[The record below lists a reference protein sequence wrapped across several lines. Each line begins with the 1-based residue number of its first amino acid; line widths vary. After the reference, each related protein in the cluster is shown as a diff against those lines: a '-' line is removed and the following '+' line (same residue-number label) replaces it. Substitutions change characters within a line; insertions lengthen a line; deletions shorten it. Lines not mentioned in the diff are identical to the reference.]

1 MTCIIGLEKI
11 KNILIILVIAGFAIG
26 FRNAYEANNFF
37 LNLLAGI
44 VVSSLSILIAICFID
59 KAADAI
65 KEEQWSRV
73 RKLTYGSIIND
84 LAIIAFSIYIKLPI
98 ADLSYVDSYDPNEIA
113 KQNETI
119 LRDLPT
125 EFKRFLN
132 MIPQVIVGQETT
144 TDDGLAVE
152 ECDVC
157 RIIKTTYEDIRPVLD
172 GIKYNRIPRLIQSST
187 DQNII
192 DAMVKFEGLIDAYYY
207 NMQRFIREDESVSRG
222 HFTIRS
228 LDKLVDDTLSLY
240 ALIKAEIEPASIES
254 RAQERFSSSS
264 YNDNMYD
271 KIVDSL
277 KNVGDQGYPLIAII
291 LIIISIVIM
300 AISTA
305 PHAV

>member
-1 MTCIIGLEKI
+1 M
-11 KNILIILVIAGFAIG
+11 
-26 FRNAYEANNFF
+26 
-37 LNLLAGI
+37 
-44 VVSSLSILIAICFID
+44 
-59 KAADAI
+59 
-65 KEEQWSRV
+65 
-73 RKLTYGSIIND
+73 
-84 LAIIAFSIYIKLPI
+84 
-98 ADLSYVDSYDPNEIA
+98 
-113 KQNETI
+113 
-119 LRDLPT
+119 
-125 EFKRFLN
+125 
-132 MIPQVIVGQETT
+132 
-144 TDDGLAVE
+144 
-152 ECDVC
+152 
-157 RIIKTTYEDIRPVLD
+157 LD